1 MSEGRPDTRARLLDA
16 AEALFAERGSESV
29 SLREI
34 GRAAGAR
41 NVIAAQYWFTDRD
54 GLIRALIERH
64 APEIEAA
71 RHTLL
76 DAYEQALATGTA
88 GDEQARLHLLAGAL
102 VRPPARKLDQGVGGA
117 GYLRTVADLLT
128 RPEPMT
134 ELLEYERV
142 GAGTQRWRRL
152 LEPLLDPDALLLH
165 RRFHVIRFVD
175 VELAQRARAPGK
187 RDHRLFVSQLIDAA
201 AGLLGA
207 RISAE
212 TRRLRAE
219 RA

>member
-1 MSEGRPDTRARLLDA
+1 
-16 AEALFAERGSESV
+16 
-29 SLREI
+29 
-34 GRAAGAR
+34 
-41 NVIAAQYWFTDRD
+41 
-54 GLIRALIERH
+54 
-64 APEIEAA
+64 
-71 RHTLL
+71 
-76 DAYEQALATGTA
+76 
-88 GDEQARLHLLAGAL
+88 
-102 VRPPARKLDQGVGGA
+102 
-117 GYLRTVADLLT
+117 
-128 RPEPMT
+128 MT

-142 GAGTQRWRRL
+142 GAATQRWRLL